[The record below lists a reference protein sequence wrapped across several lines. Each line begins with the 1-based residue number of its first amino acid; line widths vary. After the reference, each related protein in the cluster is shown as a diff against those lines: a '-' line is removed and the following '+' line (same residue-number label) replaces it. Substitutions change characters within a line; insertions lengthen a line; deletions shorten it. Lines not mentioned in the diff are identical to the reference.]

1 MKKKLM
7 VILLIILIVIG
18 ALGAAAYFVL
28 GGKSEEKSE
37 AKKSIDEIVASS
49 VDVEEITTN
58 LKSDNII
65 RLAIKLET
73 DSDKSKEELEKRDFQ
88 VKDAVISLLADTNAN
103 EIEGDKGKE
112 AFKKELKDKLNS
124 YLQEGKVEK
133 VYITSFNL
141 Q

>member
-7 VILLIILIVIG
+7 IILLIILIVIG
-18 ALGAAAYFVL
+18 ALGAVAYFVL
-28 GGKSEEKSE
+28 GGKSEKSE
-37 AKKSIDEIVASS
+37 TKKSIDEIVASS

-88 VKDAVISLLADTNAN
+88 VKDAVISLLADTNADQ
-103 EIEGDKGKE
+103 IEGDKGKE
-112 AFKKELKDKLNS
+112 TFKKELKDKINS

>member
-7 VILLIILIVIG
+7 IILLIILIVIG

-28 GGKSEEKSE
+28 GGKSENSE

-88 VKDAVISLLADTNAN
+88 VKDAVISLLADTNADQ
-103 EIEGDKGKE
+103 IEGDKGKE
-112 AFKKELKDKLNS
+112 TFKKELKDKINS

>member
-7 VILLIILIVIG
+7 IILLIILIVIG

-28 GGKSEEKSE
+28 GGKSEKSE

-58 LKSDNII
+58 LKSDNIV

-88 VKDAVISLLADTNAN
+88 VKDAVISLLADTNADQ
-103 EIEGDKGKE
+103 IEGDKGKE
-112 AFKKELKDKLNS
+112 TFKKELKDKINS

>member
-7 VILLIILIVIG
+7 IILLIILIIIG

-28 GGKSEEKSE
+28 GGKSEKSE
-37 AKKSIDEIVASS
+37 TKKSIDEIVASS

-88 VKDAVISLLADTNAN
+88 VKDAVISLLADTNAD

-112 AFKKELKDKLNS
+112 TFKKELKDKINS
-124 YLQEGKVEK
+124 YLQKGKVEK